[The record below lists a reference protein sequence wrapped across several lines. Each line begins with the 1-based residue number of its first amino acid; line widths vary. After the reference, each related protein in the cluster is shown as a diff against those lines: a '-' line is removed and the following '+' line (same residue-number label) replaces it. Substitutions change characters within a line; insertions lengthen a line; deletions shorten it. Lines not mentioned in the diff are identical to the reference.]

1 MRFFCFCEVDGGAGK
16 GFCCHPRDI
25 SVMGVSAA
33 RDLLAGE
40 CGENSP
46 ECVFSSS
53 SHLFFS
59 MWPLLIMNFDS
70 ILVDS
75 TGNCSG
81 PPWQPIA

>member
-1 MRFFCFCEVDGGAGK
+1 
-16 GFCCHPRDI
+16 
-25 SVMGVSAA
+25 
-33 RDLLAGE
+33 LAGE

-46 ECVFSSS
+46 ECVFSSSSSSS

-75 TGNCSG
+75 TGNLAPDPRGSQLLDCLKILLAG
-81 PPWQPIA
+81 PYP